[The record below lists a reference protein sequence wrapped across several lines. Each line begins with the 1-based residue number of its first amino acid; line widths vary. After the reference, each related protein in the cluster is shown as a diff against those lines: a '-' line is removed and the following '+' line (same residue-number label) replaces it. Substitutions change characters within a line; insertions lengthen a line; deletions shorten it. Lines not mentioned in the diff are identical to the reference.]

1 MAKTIPHY
9 RIEPPRYFIFVI
21 VAYKP
26 MRNLIVCIASL
37 LFLLVSGK
45 VSAQNNGIDFLNY
58 VDSPWV
64 DSVFNTLTPEEKI
77 AQLIVVAAYSNRGD
91 EHRQEIF
98 RMIRDKKV
106 GGLIF
111 FQGGPGRQAAL
122 INQYQAASDVPLL
135 IAMDAEWGLGMRLDS
150 TVSYPYQMTLGA
162 IRDNDLLYQMGLHIG
177 QQLRRAGVHVNFAPV
192 VDVNNN
198 PDNPVINYRSFGEN
212 RTKVAEKGIAYM
224 KGLQDANVLAT
235 AKHFPGH
242 GDTDTDSHYA
252 LPQIGHSRKR
262 LDTLEL
268 YPFKELIK
276 AGVGGVMVAHLNVPA
291 LDSSGLPTTLS
302 KPVITG
308 LLKEELGYEGL
319 IVTDAMNMKG
329 VTASKPAGV
338 ADKDAIVAGNDIL
351 EFTEDVPRAIAE
363 IRQAIRQGAIS
374 QGDVDLKCRK
384 MLALKQWV
392 GLHKYEPV
400 QTAGIQHDLNSPP
413 YKLLRRKL
421 VEASLTVLKNESGL
435 LPLQDLETLK
445 IASIAFGTSAETE
458 FQKHLS
464 LYHKIRHFSL
474 PSDASVLLIDSI
486 KRELASYNL
495 VIGGVHDKSVRPLN
509 RHNFS
514 ADVVRFIN
522 ELGNSKRSVI
532 ALFKNP
538 YVLTSLAGAANAD
551 GLIMAYQ
558 DDPETEALTA
568 QLIFGG
574 ISAGGRLPVT
584 VGDLF
589 EEGDGIDVKGGI
601 RFEYTL
607 PEDAGMDSETLI
619 GGIDSL
625 VAQALDAKAIPGCQV
640 LVARDKK
647 VVLYKAYGLHTYSDT
662 VTVKPTDL
670 YDLASVTKI
679 STSMAALMKLYD
691 EGKFKLDATLADYLP
706 KFKRSNKAD
715 IPMYDILTHQ
725 GRFIPFIPFYMK
737 TTRKNGSYKWA
748 TIRKDSSE
756 RFPISLGE
764 GLYLHRKYPDKMVKG
779 IRKSPLRAEKKYVY
793 SDFFF
798 MLAPRVVESMIDK
811 PFAEYLNEHF
821 YEPLG
826 ATTVTFNPLK
836 EYPANRIVPTENDYI
851 FRHTTVHGTVHD
863 ENAAMMQGVSGHAG
877 LFGNAND
884 LAKLMQM
891 YLDMGAYGGDRYIK
905 EETLREFSRT
915 QFPENDNRRALGFDK
930 PNLEY
935 QGVNNNTAKGA
946 GPNSFGHTGFTG
958 TFTWMDPDTGLLYI
972 FLSNRVNP
980 TRANSR
986 LYRLNTRTQIQ
997 QVMYDALEA
1006 GNIEQ

>member
-1 MAKTIPHY
+1 MRPLI
-9 RIEPPRYFIFVI
+9 
-21 VAYKP
+21 AY
-26 MRNLIVCIASL
+26 IASFIL
-37 LFLLVSGK
+37 LLASAPA
-45 VSAQNNGIDFLNY
+45 SAQNNRIAFLDYLN
-58 VDSPWV
+58 SPWV

-91 EHRQEIF
+91 EHRQDILD
-98 RMIRDKKV
+98 MIREKKI

-111 FQGGPGRQAAL
+111 FQGGPGRQAVL
-122 INQYQAASDVPLL
+122 INEYQAASEVPLL

-150 TVSYPYQMTLGA
+150 TISYPYQIALGA
-162 IRDNDLLYQMGLHIG
+162 ISENGLLYDMGIHIG
-177 QQLRRAGVHVNFAPV
+177 RQLRRAGVHVNFAPV

-212 RTKVAEKGIAYM
+212 KLKVAQKGVAYM

-242 GDTDTDSHYA
+242 GDTDTDSHEA
-252 LPQIGHSRKR
+252 LPKIGHDRER

-276 AGVGGVMVAHLNVPA
+276 AGVGGIMVAHLNIPA
-291 LDSSGLPTTLS
+291 LDPSGLPTTLS

-308 LLKEELGYEGL
+308 LLKGQLGYNGL
-319 IVTDAMNMKG
+319 VVTDAMNMKG

-338 ADKDAIVAGNDIL
+338 ADKDAIVAGNDVL
-351 EFTEDVPRAIAE
+351 EFTEDVSRAINE
-363 IRQAIRQGAIS
+363 IRQAVRQGAIS
-374 QGDVDLKCRK
+374 QDDIDLKCRK
-384 MLALKQWV
+384 MLALKRWV
-392 GLHKYEPV
+392 GLHEYEPV
-400 QTAGIQHDLNSPP
+400 NTADLQEDLNAPA
-413 YKLLRRKL
+413 YRLLRREL
-421 VEASLTVLKNESGL
+421 VARSLTVLKNEQGL
-435 LPLQDLETLK
+435 MPLQKLDTLK
-445 IASIAFGTSAETE
+445 VASIAFGTSTQTE
-458 FQKHLS
+458 FQNTLS
-464 LYHKIRHFSL
+464 LYHQIKHYNL
-474 PSDASVLLIDSI
+474 PADASALLIDSVR
-486 KRELASYNL
+486 KELTHYNL
-495 VIGGVHDKSVRPLN
+495 VIGGVHDDNARPLN
-509 RHNFS
+509 RINFS
-514 ADVVRFIN
+514 PALIGFIN
-522 ELGNSKRSVI
+522 ELGDSRNFVL

-538 YVLTSLAGAANAD
+538 YVLTKLPGAANSE

-558 DDPETEALTA
+558 DHPEAEALAA

-574 ISAGGRLPVT
+574 IGASGRLPVSI
-584 VGDLF
+584 GDLF
-589 EEGDGIDVKGGI
+589 EEGDGIDIAGGI

-607 PEDAGMDSETLI
+607 PEDAGMDSETLF
-619 GGIDSL
+619 GGVDSL

-640 LVARDKK
+640 LVARNKK
-647 VVLYKAYGLHTYSDT
+647 VVLYKAYGLHTYNDT
-662 VTVKPTDL
+662 VTVKTTDL

-706 KFKRSNKAD
+706 KFRRSNKAD
-715 IPMYDILTHQ
+715 IPMSDILTHQ

-748 TIRKDSSE
+748 TIKTDSSG
-756 RFPISLGE
+756 RFPIRLSD
-764 GLYLHRKYPDKMVKG
+764 GLYLYRKYPDKMVKG
-779 IRKSPLRAEKKYVY
+779 IRKSPLRPEKKYVY

-798 MLAPRVVESMIDK
+798 MLAPRVVESMIDE
-811 PFAEYLNEHF
+811 PFAGYLNKHF

-836 EYPANRIVPTENDYI
+836 KYPESRIVPTENDYI
-851 FRHTTVHGTVHD
+851 FRRKTVHGTVHD
-863 ENAAMMQGVSGHAG
+863 ENAAMMSGISGHAG
-877 LFGNAND
+877 LFANAND

-891 YLDMGAYGGDRYIK
+891 YLDMGTYGGERYIK

-935 QGVNNNTAKGA
+935 RGINNNTAEGA

-958 TFTWMDPDTGLLYI
+958 TFAWMDPDTGLLYI
-972 FLSNRVNP
+972 FLSNRVTP
-980 TRANSR
+980 TRGNTR
-986 LYRLNTRTQIQ
+986 LYELNTRTQIQ
-997 QVMYDALEA
+997 QIMYDALESA
-1006 GNIEQ
+1006 AIKE